1 MPLTNIEQQLV
12 LELISRYIDMR
23 VENECLRAIL
33 SVSQHEFNDEGTRNW
48 EHDMEKLKTSSG
60 GQKIRAQYEPLLT
73 QARGLLEQNQ
83 IADLM
88 LRMPQSKIEN

>member
-1 MPLTNIEQQLV
+1 MPLTSNEQQLV
-12 LELISRYIDMR
+12 LELISKYIDMR

-48 EHDMEKLKTSSG
+48 QRDVEKLKTSSG
-60 GQKIRAQYEPLLT
+60 GQKIRAQYEPFLT
-73 QARGLLEQNQ
+73 EARGMLEQNQ